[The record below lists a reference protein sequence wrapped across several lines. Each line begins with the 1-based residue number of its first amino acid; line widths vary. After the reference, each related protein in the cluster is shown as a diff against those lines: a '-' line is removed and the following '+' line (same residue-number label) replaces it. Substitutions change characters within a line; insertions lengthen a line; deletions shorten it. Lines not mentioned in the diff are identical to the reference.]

1 MNKEELLKTLEQ
13 NGFKYN
19 LDKKDYLLEL
29 THDRWLI
36 TFFWCNNQ
44 VSFITYK
51 KVYNSN
57 IYTKKVLD
65 LIYLTSE
72 VITNYKLDFWRD

>member
-1 MNKEELLKTLEQ
+1 MDKEELLKTLVQ
-13 NGFKYN
+13 NGLKYN
-19 LDKKDYLLEL
+19 LDKENYLLEL
-29 THDRWLI
+29 IHDRWRI

-51 KVYNSN
+51 KAYNSN

-72 VITNYKLDFWRD
+72 VMTKYKLDFWRD